1 MASIRSFAAAEAQ
14 TSAALAALDR
24 QLSDAG
30 GDAHFVYAFYGCDHD
45 GAALLDFLKQRFPDA
60 ALLGGTSCSGVM
72 SEGRLRG
79 ADSIGLLVID
89 DAVGEYGVA
98 SAELG
103 DDPAATAQ
111 DTLCAALDNAGC
123 PGELP
128 ELVRVFQAPGREEEV
143 IDGMRRI
150 VGDRC
155 PIIGGSAADNTV
167 AGDWRQIAPDG
178 VLTNGLV
185 VGVLF
190 PSGGVGCSFQGGYEP
205 VGPSGVVTRVG
216 FDPAGDSGVVTQSS
230 GRTIRT
236 IDGRPAAELYNGWI
250 GDRLNGQMADGGNT
264 LLETTMCP
272 LAVDAGQV
280 DGVPHYPLIHP
291 ESVGPQ
297 GEPNAFASIAEG
309 TRIFS
314 MRGDKERLIERAG
327 RVALEA
333 VSSLP
338 GGPESLAGGLM
349 VYCADCMLAVD
360 SRMPEVASKVAEA
373 FSGTPFLGCFTF
385 GEQGCVV
392 ERNVHGNLMI
402 SAIAFGR

>member
-1 MASIRSFAAAEAQ
+1 MVSIRSFAAAEAQ
-14 TSAALAALDR
+14 TSAALAALAR

-30 GDAHFVYAFYGCDHD
+30 GDGHFVYAFYGCDHD

-72 SEGRLRG
+72 SGGRLWG
-79 ADSIGLLVID
+79 AESIGLLVID

-111 DTLCAALDNAGC
+111 ETLRAALENAGC

-128 ELVRVFQAPGREEEV
+128 ELVWVFQAPGREEEV
-143 IDGMRRI
+143 IDGMRRV

-155 PIIGGSAADNTV
+155 PIIGGSAADNSV
-167 AGDWRQIAPDG
+167 AGDWRQIGPDG
-178 VLTNGLV
+178 VLSNGLV

-205 VGPSGVVTRVG
+205 AGPSGVVTRVG

-230 GRTIRT
+230 GRMIRT
-236 IDGRPAAELYNGWI
+236 IDGRPAAEVYNGWI
-250 GDRLNGQMADGGNT
+250 GDRLNGQMAHGGNI

-280 DGVPHYPLIHP
+280 DGVPHYLLIHP

-297 GEPNAFASIAEG
+297 GELNTFASIAEG

-338 GGPESLAGGLM
+338 GAPESLAGGLM
-349 VYCADCMLAVD
+349 VYCAGCMLAVD

-373 FSGTPFLGCFTF
+373 FSDKPFLGCFTF
-385 GEQGCVV
+385 GEQGCMV